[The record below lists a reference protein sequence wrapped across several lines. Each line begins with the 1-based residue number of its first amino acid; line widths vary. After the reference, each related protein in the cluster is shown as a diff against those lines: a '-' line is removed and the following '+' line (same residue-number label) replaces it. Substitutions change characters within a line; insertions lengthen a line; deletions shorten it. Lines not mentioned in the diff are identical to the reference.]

1 MGNRILQVL
10 LVLSATIVLLLGII
24 PKVIGIS
31 IRDATFTSLFDLIP
45 VETRGQL
52 SINETQF
59 DNGWFRST
67 AQINVSYTALDLVDD
82 LTMLVEFDISHG
94 PFIFTKAGL
103 KFGLAHATVQP
114 SFNTAEITSVLTQ
127 IPFELPRLSF
137 DLFVA
142 FDQSLTATIEVSPVS
157 YDDSAARVNFA
168 GMSGSLQA
176 NPDQSSEILVSV
188 ENLQL
193 KDLNSQFGFNLA
205 SLNLQSRSTQIS
217 DILASR
223 SARLTIPAISISGP
237 IEVNA
242 RDILI
247 NSQIQKSAAADA
259 LDVYQDL
266 RVASI
271 NSDFP
276 FTSFSWTTEIKQFRT
291 DIIRS
296 YYELITDLQR
306 QTNPNSSLAIDQSNF
321 MNQQLGMLIVQN
333 SLILNNSI
341 LANAFDGDHS
351 VDLKINWAGLPNLK
365 SATDLNISDVI
376 NATTMILEISL
387 DEQAIMSSQFSELVE
402 AFVQQNFLR
411 MENDRI
417 LLSGSLENGA
427 LNVNGE
433 DIPIDQFF

>member
-1 MGNRILQVL
+1 MVNRILQVL
-10 LVLSATIVLLLGII
+10 LVLSATIALLLGII

-31 IRDATFTSLFDLIP
+31 IRDATVTSLFDLLHT
-45 VETRGQL
+45 ETRGQL

-82 LTMLVEFDISHG
+82 LTVFVEFDISHG
-94 PFIFTKAGL
+94 PFIFTKAGP
-103 KFGLAHATVQP
+103 KFGLAHAKVRP
-114 SFNTAEITSVLTQ
+114 SFNTAEITNVLTQ
-127 IPFELPRLSF
+127 IPFELPSLSF

-142 FDQSLTATIEVSPVS
+142 FDQSLTATIEVSPIS
-157 YDDSAARVNFA
+157 YDGSAARVNFA
-168 GMSGSLQA
+168 GMGGSLQA

-188 ENLQL
+188 GSLQL
-193 KDLNSQFGFNLA
+193 KDLNSQFGFDLE
-205 SLNLQSRSTQIS
+205 SLNLQSSSTQIS
-217 DILASR
+217 DILAPR

-237 IEVNA
+237 LEISA

-247 NSQIQKSAAADA
+247 NSQIQKSAVAGA
-259 LDVYQDL
+259 LDIYQDL

-271 NSDFP
+271 KSVFP
-276 FTSFSWTTEIKQFRT
+276 FISFSWTTEIKQFRT
-291 DIIRS
+291 EIIRS
-296 YYELITDLQR
+296 YYELITDLQG
-306 QTNPNSSLAIDQSNF
+306 QTNPNSSTAMDQSNF
-321 MNQQLGMLIVQN
+321 INQQLGMLIVQN
-333 SLILNNSI
+333 SLILNNLI
-341 LANAFDGDHS
+341 LSNAFDGDHS

-365 SATDLNISDVI
+365 SAAELNMSDVI
-376 NATTMILEISL
+376 NTMTMILEISL